1 MADPDWPSY
10 ADRHRQQPWFV
21 LAARLLAVN
30 GVKVLMHGIAGYSDG
45 YAPTRPA
52 LEALGLRPSASLAEA
67 AERLAR
73 DNLAYLGLESFCAPL
88 DRLFALRPLL
98 GVRSAVNTL
107 ARALNPGRAPC
118 QIQGVFHPPYRALHQ
133 EVAVLE
139 GQAVA
144 AIFKGGAGEVQR
156 NPLKPCRV
164 AWVRDGETA
173 EEDWPALLPGT
184 AHKWREEPL
193 DPRRVAALWRGEI
206 DLPAPEAA
214 VTGTVALALSALGRA
229 EDRTEAQAMA
239 ETMWPARPKDKNL

>member
-1 MADPDWPSY
+1 MADLDWPSY

-21 LAARLLAVN
+21 LAARLLAAN

-67 AERLAR
+67 AEGLQR

-118 QIQGVFHPPYRALHQ
+118 QLQGVFHPPYRALHQ
-133 EVAVLE
+133 AVAVLE

-164 AWVRDGETA
+164 AWVRDGETG
-173 EEDWPALLPGT
+173 EEDWPALLPGA

-193 DPRRVAALWRGEI
+193 DPERVAALWRGEI

-229 EDRTEAQAMA
+229 EDGTEAQAMA
-239 ETMWPARPKDKNL
+239 EAMWRARPKDKNL